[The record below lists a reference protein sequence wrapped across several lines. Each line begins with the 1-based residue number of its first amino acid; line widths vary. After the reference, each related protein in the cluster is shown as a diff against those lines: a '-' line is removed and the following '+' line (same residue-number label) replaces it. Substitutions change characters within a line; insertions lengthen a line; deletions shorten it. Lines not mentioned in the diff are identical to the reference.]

1 MKNRVGFSGSGFSR
15 QPSQQVKQEVYSE
28 EEEIHQSNREQDQT
42 RLFSDIS
49 SLDHNRLNPKPFSE
63 HILTPEHSTLYPEQ
77 TKPCDNIKTSPT
89 KSNLSLDEST
99 GRTDVK
105 GIEYTTVKLNPMV
118 KLELNYDLELH
129 SSTHQREG
137 KEDIL
142 NDQVCAIFSGNLLIS
157 YPPTLAFFIILLD
170 SHLLKKCTAIAVE
183 NEDIIKNMKIDCINI
198 KCCLNES
205 LHL

>member
-42 RLFSDIS
+42 RLSSDIS
-49 SLDHNRLNPKPFSE
+49 SLDHNRLNTKPFSE
-63 HILTPEHSTLYPEQ
+63 HILTPEHSTLSPEQ
-77 TKPCDNIKTSPT
+77 TEPCDNIRTSPT

-99 GRTDVK
+99 GRTDGK
-105 GIEYTTVKLNPMV
+105 GMEYTTVKLNPMV

-142 NDQVCAIFSGNLLIS
+142 NDQVCANFSGDLCFQGIFLIS
-157 YPPTLAFFIILLD
+157 FFNHFVGFPFIKTIYIP
-170 SHLLKKCTAIAVE
+170 CTPI
-183 NEDIIKNMKIDCINI
+183 
-198 KCCLNES
+198 
-205 LHL
+205 